1 MEETKRVHIVRGLR
15 QIWMRRKERSEA
27 LKLAKYTCQKCGKKK
42 SVAKGK
48 EQKVEVHHK
57 LGVGNWDRIVQV
69 IRDELL
75 CSPEHLEV
83 LCPECH
89 KLER

>member
-15 QIWMRRKERSEA
+15 QIWMRSKERSEA